1 MLKILEV
8 VVLLCISVQIHRDV
22 FFMDALEFKNKIQK
36 IDQIYRS
43 ISLYSPSVTHFPTH
57 ASVFLLATS
66 PFKDGYKIVE
76 LGSGIGHVCLALS
89 KLVEN
94 SLIYGIEVQKELYLA
109 SLKNKQNNYSKN
121 VEFYNL
127 DVKDIKSF
135 FSSEYAD
142 LVISNPPHY
151 FDGIK
156 SDKTDRRVARSAD
169 DLNVMEEF
177 IYAAKY
183 LLKNKRLGC
192 FVIHPSILSDVF
204 IILEKNNLEPQHM
217 YIGYG
222 NENKEAQLISLIF
235 RKNGGRN
242 FVIHPPIFFNNFK

>member
-1 MLKILEV
+1 
-8 VVLLCISVQIHRDV
+8 
-22 FFMDALEFKNKIQK
+22 MDALEFKNKIQK

-204 IILEKNNLEPQHM
+204 IYLEKNNLEPQHM

-222 NENKEAQLISLIF
+222 NKNKDAQLISLIF
-235 RKNGGRN
+235 RKNGGKN
-242 FVIHPPIFFNNFK
+242 FVIHPPVFFDDLK

>member
-1 MLKILEV
+1 MNNLKLKYKV
-8 VVLLCISVQIHRDV
+8 
-22 FFMDALEFKNKIQK
+22 QK
-36 IDQIYRS
+36 IDEIYR
-43 ISLYSPSVTHFPTH
+43 IIDLYSPSETHLPTH
-57 ASVFLLATS
+57 ASVFLLATC
-66 PFKDGYKIVE
+66 PIREGYKIVE

-169 DLNVMEEF
+169 NLKVMEDF

-192 FVIHPSILSDVF
+192 FVIHPSILSDVL
-204 IILEKNNLEPQHM
+204 IYLEKNNLEPQHM

-222 NENKEAQLISLIF
+222 NKNKDAQLISLIF
-235 RKNGGRN
+235 RKNGGKN
-242 FVIHPPIFFNNFK
+242 FVIHPPVFFDDLK

>member
-1 MLKILEV
+1 MNNLKLKYKV
-8 VVLLCISVQIHRDV
+8 
-22 FFMDALEFKNKIQK
+22 QK
-36 IDQIYRS
+36 IDEIYR
-43 ISLYSPSVTHFPTH
+43 IIDLYSPSETHLPTH
-57 ASVFLLATS
+57 ASVFLLATC
-66 PFKDGYKIVE
+66 PIREGYKIVE

-151 FDGIK
+151 FDGLK
-156 SDKTDRRVARSAD
+156 SDKKDRRVARSAD
-169 DLNVMEEF
+169 NLNVMEEF

-235 RKNGGRN
+235 RKNGGKN
-242 FVIHPPIFFNNFK
+242 FVIHPPVFFDDLK

>member
-1 MLKILEV
+1 
-8 VVLLCISVQIHRDV
+8 
-22 FFMDALEFKNKIQK
+22 MDALEFKNMIQK

-43 ISLYSPSVTHFPTH
+43 ISLYSPSVTHLPTH

-66 PFKDGYKIVE
+66 PFKDCYKIVE

-94 SLIYGIEVQKELYLA
+94 SFIYGIEVQKELYLA

-121 VEFYNL
+121 VEFYNI
-127 DVKDIKSF
+127 DVKDIKSL

-156 SDKTDRRVARSAD
+156 SDKKDRRVARSAD

>member
-1 MLKILEV
+1 M
-8 VVLLCISVQIHRDV
+8 QV
-22 FFMDALEFKNKIQK
+22 FF
-36 IDQIYRS
+36 
-43 ISLYSPSVTHFPTH
+43 T
-57 ASVFLLATS
+57 ATS
-66 PFKDGYKIVE
+66 PFKDGYKIVK

-94 SLIYGIEVQKELYLA
+94 SLIYGIEVQKDLYLA
-109 SLKNKQNNYSKN
+109 SLKNIQNNCIKN

>member
-1 MLKILEV
+1 MNNLKLKYKV
-8 VVLLCISVQIHRDV
+8 
-22 FFMDALEFKNKIQK
+22 QK
-36 IDQIYRS
+36 IDEIYR
-43 ISLYSPSVTHFPTH
+43 IIDLYSPSETHLPTH
-57 ASVFLLATS
+57 ASVFLLATC
-66 PFKDGYKIVE
+66 PIREGYKIVE

>member
-1 MLKILEV
+1 
-8 VVLLCISVQIHRDV
+8 
-22 FFMDALEFKNKIQK
+22 MDALEFKNKIQK

-242 FVIHPPIFFNNFK
+242 FVIHHPIFFNNFK

>member
-1 MLKILEV
+1 MNNLKLKYKV
-8 VVLLCISVQIHRDV
+8 
-22 FFMDALEFKNKIQK
+22 QK
-36 IDQIYRS
+36 IDEIYR
-43 ISLYSPSVTHFPTH
+43 IIDLYSPSETHLPTH
-57 ASVFLLATS
+57 ASVFLLATC
-66 PFKDGYKIVE
+66 PIREGYKIVE

-235 RKNGGRN
+235 RKNGGKN
-242 FVIHPPIFFNNFK
+242 FVIHPPVFFDDLK